1 MMMMITMMETS
12 VKPSESK
19 AALIAPILPSI
30 ISSYN
35 RIEIDDNRD
44 YNGNYDDDGYYDDVN
59 DSVDDDDN
67 DDK

>member
-1 MMMMITMMETS
+1 MMMITMMETS

-44 YNGNYDDDGYYDDVN
+44 YNGNYDDAN

>member
-35 RIEIDDNRD
+35 RIEQRLIMMWKID
-44 YNGNYDDDGYYDDVN
+44 YNGNYDDCEN
-59 DSVDDDDN
+59 DSVDN
-67 DDK
+67 DDSVQ